1 MNGLLDCIQI
11 WQSCSL
17 GISNDLVWDE
27 SIENKIAT
35 AAILKKIDIVG
46 MGIIFSSFF

>member
-17 GISNDLVWDE
+17 GISNDLVNFWDE

-35 AAILKKIDIVG
+35 AAI
-46 MGIIFSSFF
+46 